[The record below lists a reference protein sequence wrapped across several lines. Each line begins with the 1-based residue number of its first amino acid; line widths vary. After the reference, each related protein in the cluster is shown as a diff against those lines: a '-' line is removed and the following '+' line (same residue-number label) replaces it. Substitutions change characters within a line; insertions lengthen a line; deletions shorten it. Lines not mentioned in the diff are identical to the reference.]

1 MNVFTIVELL
11 TILEKTYLN
20 MMYYIWGIII
30 CLSLIFTAFV
40 IEIIVQSK
48 CSDDSK
54 FKKWW
59 RRHIVSDQDFE
70 PKN

>member
-1 MNVFTIVELL
+1 
-11 TILEKTYLN
+11 
-20 MMYYIWGIII
+20 MMYYIWGIVI

-70 PKN
+70 SKN